1 MAEITYGS
9 LWQLLAVPHSP
20 KLSVERTCRSKAQLR
35 TRDRIGNMFRKSTE
49 SEMGCKLYPLSPLHS
64 LMAQKKVKL
73 EVPIL
78 PSAQEDAKGAS
89 ESGDY

>member
-35 TRDRIGNMFRKSTE
+35 TRDRIGNMLRKSTE
-49 SEMGCKLYPLSPLHS
+49 SEMGCKLYHRMLSVSWHRKRSNLKF
-64 LMAQKKVKL
+64 QF
-73 EVPIL
+73 
-78 PSAQEDAKGAS
+78 
-89 ESGDY
+89 Y